1 MKHNL
6 KCKQLQHALIIV
18 LYANVYI
25 KYFLSVSLI
34 AKGIITWYKHID
46 VIVNFSFATIYSF
59 H

>member
-6 KCKQLQHALIIV
+6 KYKQLHHALIIV
-18 LYANVYI
+18 LYASMYI
-25 KYFLSVSLI
+25 KYFLSISFI
-34 AKGIITWYKHID
+34 AKGIITGYKPID